1 MKKNSSIYNNKRFA
15 QRTDNYEDYER
26 SSVIPEPAARAQN
39 WATFADLGNLKLYGN
54 YGSQSLYYPES
65 ISNAKSFIESSIFK
79 YDSKF
84 TEEINKFMSY
94 MKMLNNDQDAKSDQP
109 KVSWLSKSNNKA
121 PLDQYNE
128 FTNWSQSERQK
139 YSSRFNTMIGTKRGA
154 ILQKALVALKNAEI
168 AAAKYSFPNNPGVK
182 GAEYMSEAAFT
193 PEPNNH
199 TAKPESKPAPTSSSP
214 ARNEREQSS
223 LQPEKPSFNY
233 DYIKSIKAI
242 KGDKAANALVY
253 HAAKKALGL
262 KGVQDIDSY
271 YTKDNYKI
279 IAAEITK
286 IADSPYLNKLNPLLK
301 GLKTKSLDILFDKTG
316 GLGISEKIT
325 TDATSTSELKPGKA
339 GTMDVTRGEDGEQ
352 KVHSPVETE
361 AGAEV
366 KRLIEVAE
374 GLENDE
380 LKRLWKNMLI
390 NINILLKNPQID
402 SLERVDFEQ
411 KIKDIQKRYYLAFNP
426 EGVQQLASGAGVVNT
441 PEVLESTLLSALE
454 VDDITTANDAVFK
467 LKIIFSNYPK
477 YEAYQQLKNN
487 LKVKINR
494 YNFQKDNKVDNF
506 K

>member
-15 QRTDNYEDYER
+15 QRTDNYEDYDR
-26 SSVIPEPAARAQN
+26 SSVIPEPAAGRG
-39 WATFADLGNLKLYGN
+39 FLGLGNTNEFMWNGFRKTSPWMKQEFYM
-54 YGSQSLYYPES
+54 ES
-65 ISNAKSFIESSIFK
+65 ISNGKAFLNSSAYKGEFKSQI
-79 YDSKF
+79 SKF
-84 TEEINKFMSY
+84 ISY
-94 MKMLNNDQDAKSDQP
+94 MTTLNGGVQP
-109 KVSWLSKSNNKA
+109 EEDGPKKSWLTQNKDKI
-121 PLDQYNE
+121 DQYNE
-128 FTNWSQSERQK
+128 FANWAQSERQK
-139 YSSRFNTMIGTKRGA
+139 YSDRFKA
-154 ILQKALVALKNAEI
+154 ITGPRKDWLQKALIALKNAEI
-168 AAAKYSFPNNPGVK
+168 AAAKEAFPNNPGVK

-193 PEPNNH
+193 PESNNP

-316 GLGISEKIT
+316 GLGLSENIT
-325 TDATSTSELKPGKA
+325 TDATSTPETA
-339 GTMDVTRGEDGEQ
+339 GSMNVTRGEDREQ